1 MQTET
6 LFDDAGLAPVADAI
20 ARMVATPED
29 PPTLETLAA
38 ELGYSH
44 FTSSACSSA
53 ASRQPKRFAQALR
66 LGPARALLTGDTPG
80 PQRVAR
86 CRHVGPSRLHDLFVA
101 CEAVTPG
108 DVRRRG
114 RGLEIKW
121 AYMRRP
127 SAASCCRD
135 ADRRVLAVVSAPT
148 RRSRR
153 CSASCTR
160 PMRKRL
166 PARRRSDCQDRRRHL
181 RSRSHAHLV
190 DLHGT
195 NFQIK
200 VWQALLAIPAGN
212 TVSYGELAGRIGNK
226 AASRAVGTAVGSN
239 PISLLIPCHRVIQ
252 ASGAV
257 HHYRWGTPTKRAL
270 LAWSVPVSTPP
281 TRRKACTHPVSSTGH
296 DWACAQPVG
305 CAIDRPCP
313 NIESR
318 SPGRAATPRSTPN
331 PIRTATSCV
340 FPAA

>member
-1 MQTET
+1 MSKKRVEAGAAKADLPSMQTET

-38 ELGYSH
+38 ELGYSPFH
-44 FTSSACSSA
+44 FQRLFKRGVGVS
-53 ASRQPKRFAQALR
+53 PKRFAQALR
-66 LGPARALLTGDTPG
+66 LGPARALLTSDTPVLSASLDVG
-80 PQRVAR
+80 MS
-86 CRHVGPSRLHDLFVA
+86 GPSRLHDLFVA

-121 AYMRRP
+121 GVH
-127 SAASCCRD
+127 ASPFG
-135 ADRRVLAVVSAPT
+135 RVLLAETPIGVCWLSFGTDETIEAMFGELHATYAQATYRRDDEATAKTAAAIFGPDRT
-148 RRSRR
+148 RIS
-153 CSASCTR
+153 
-160 PMRKRL
+160 L
-166 PARRRSDCQDRRRHL
+166 
-181 RSRSHAHLV
+181 

-270 LAWSVPVSTPP
+270 LAW
-281 TRRKACTHPVSSTGH
+281 
-296 DWACAQPVG
+296 
-305 CAIDRPCP
+305 
-313 NIESR
+313 E
-318 SPGRAATPRSTPN
+318 RARFD
-331 PIRTATSCV
+331 TAD
-340 FPAA
+340 AA